1 MEKPKEFGATDI
13 FMLLAILCW
22 AINFSFMK
30 IALRE
35 FSPLAFNGLRLLFAS
50 LILITALF
58 VRGEGFSVA
67 KSDIPKILFLSII
80 GNTVFQLL
88 FMHGLNWTTASN
100 TSVIMAMTPVF
111 VVILS
116 VFLKQEKIHW
126 AGWLGIVISFIGFYF
141 IITKQAGTF
150 HFSWEEL
157 RGDLMILICNL
168 FWAIYTVF
176 SKPFLEKISPLK
188 WTTITLAIGTVF
200 YLPFAALDIVR
211 IQWSEISF
219 QAWAVLF
226 YSGLFPIAI
235 CYVVWYAS
243 VRRVGNSKTAIYG
256 YLSPIFT
263 ILFAYLL
270 ISERITLLQI
280 GGALIIFAGVYLTR
294 SGYRLLERRKA
305 SELSE

>member
-35 FSPLAFNGLRLLFAS
+35 FSPLAFNGIRLLFAS
-50 LILITALF
+50 LILIIALF

-80 GNTVFQLL
+80 GNTAFQLL

-111 VVILS
+111 VVMLS
-116 VFLKQEKIHW
+116 VLLKQEKIHW
-126 AGWLGIVISFIGFYF
+126 AGWLGVMISFIGFYF
-141 IITKQAGTF
+141 IITKQVGTF

-157 RGDLMILICNL
+157 RGDLMILIGNL

-176 SKPFLEKISPLK
+176 SKPFLGKISPLK
-188 WTTITLAIGTVF
+188 WTTITLAVGTVF

-226 YSGLFPIAI
+226 YSGLFAIAI

-294 SGYRLLERRKA
+294 SGYRLFEKRG
-305 SELSE
+305 